1 MKATRSIAARA
12 LTGVVALGLL
22 AACSSPAD
30 GDDPDDA
37 SGGQSGEG
45 EKITLSVVSLVPGSE
60 PDAFAAFDER
70 VAAFEAANPD
80 IDIESEEYEWEAATF
95 ASQLAGGTLP
105 DVFEIPLTDAK
116 TLIANSQLANLDEEF
131 STLSYADQFNEEL
144 LEAGKGED
152 GQVYAIPAKSIYGVA
167 LHYNRALFEQAGLD
181 PDSPP
186 TTWDEVR
193 DYAKQIKDV
202 TGVPGYATITA
213 SNAAGWQLAAATY
226 SRGGRLQDVDGDA
239 VTATLNNQATTEH
252 LKFLQALRWEDESI
266 LADTTLNWETAN
278 QGFAAGQFA
287 MYTSGSDIY
296 NTLVENYATTGE
308 DYGLTAIPL
317 EGDDAGVLAGGTMAA
332 VGAEV
337 DEATQAAAVKWI
349 DFFYLSNLLD
359 QEQAVENAKVR
370 FDNGQTVGTPVLPI
384 FSREQYDTA
393 NGWVAEYVNVPLDQ
407 MEGYTSVMFD
417 QPVVG
422 EPSVRGQDTYAA
434 LEVPIQSV
442 LTDENADVTALLDR
456 ANEEVQALIDEG

>member
-1 MKATRSIAARA
+1 MKFSGPTTTRA
-12 LTGVVALGLL
+12 LTGVLTLGLL
-22 AACSSPAD
+22 AACAPGGDDAEPAD
-30 GDDPDDA
+30 GTL
-37 SGGQSGEG
+37 
-45 EKITLSVVSLVPGSE
+45 TLSVVSLAPGSE
-60 PDAFAAFDER
+60 AEAFAAFDER

-80 IDIESEEYEWEAATF
+80 IDVEAEEYEWEAATF

-116 TLIANSQLANLDEEF
+116 TLVANGQLANLQDEF
-131 STLSYADQFNEEL
+131 ATLPYADEFNEEL
-144 LEAGKGED
+144 LEAGKGENGD
-152 GQVYAIPAKSIYGVA
+152 VYAIPAKSIYGVA
-167 LHYNRALFEQAGLD
+167 LHYNRALFAQAGLD

-193 DYAKQIKDV
+193 EQAKEIKDA
-202 TGVPGYATITA
+202 TGVPGYATISA

-226 SRGGRLQDVDGDA
+226 ARGGRLQEVDGDT
-239 VTATLNNQATTEH
+239 VTATLDNDATREH
-252 LKFLQALRWEDESI
+252 LEFLQAMRWEDDSV
-266 LADTTLNWETAN
+266 LSDTTLSWETTN
-278 QGFAAGQFA
+278 QAFAAGQIA

-317 EGDDAGVLAGGTMAA
+317 EGADAGVLAGGTMAA

-337 DEATQAAAVKWI
+337 DEETQAAAVRWI

-359 QEQAVENAKVR
+359 EEQAVENARVR
-370 FDNGQTVGTPVLPI
+370 AENDQTVGTPVLPI
-384 FSREQYDTA
+384 FSREQYETA
-393 NGWVAEYVNVPLDQ
+393 NAWVAEYVNVPLDQ
-407 MEGYTSVMFD
+407 MTGYTSVMFD

-422 EPSVRGQDTYAA
+422 EPSVQGQGTYAA

-442 LTDENADVTALLDR
+442 LTDPDADVDALLDA
-456 ANEEVQALIDEG
+456 ANREVQALIDEG

>member
-1 MKATRSIAARA
+1 MKFSRSTTTKA
-12 LTGVVALGLL
+12 LTSVLALGLA
-22 AACSSPAD
+22 AACAPGGDDAESAD
-30 GDDPDDA
+30 G
-37 SGGQSGEG
+37 
-45 EKITLSVVSLVPGSE
+45 EKLTLSVVSLVPGSE
-60 PDAFAAFDER
+60 AEAFAAFDER

-80 IDIESEEYEWEAATF
+80 IDVESEEYEWEAATF

-116 TLIANSQLANLDEEF
+116 TLIANGQLANLQEEF
-131 STLSYADQFNEEL
+131 STLPYADQFNKEL
-144 LEAGKGED
+144 LEAGKDDAGE
-152 GQVYAIPAKSIYGVA
+152 VYAIPAKSIYGVA
-167 LHYNRALFEQAGLD
+167 LHYNRALFQQAGLD

-186 TTWDEVR
+186 TSWDQVR
-193 DYAKQIKDV
+193 EYAKQIKTA
-202 TGVPGYATITA
+202 TGVPGYATIAA

-226 SRGGRLQDVDGDA
+226 ARGGRLQEVDGDT
-239 VTATLNNQATTEH
+239 VTATVDNDATHDH
-252 LKFLQALRWEDESI
+252 LEFLKALRWEDDSI
-266 LADTTLNWETAN
+266 LADTTLSWETAN
-278 QGFAAGQFA
+278 QAFAAGQFA

-317 EGDDAGVLAGGTMAA
+317 DGDDAGVLAGGTMAA

-337 DEATQAAAVKWI
+337 DEETQAAAVKWI

-359 QEQAVENAKVR
+359 EEQAIANAEVR
-370 FDNGQTVGTPVLPI
+370 AANNQTVGTPVLPI
-384 FSREQYDTA
+384 FSREQYETA
-393 NGWVAEYVNVPLDQ
+393 NEWVAQYINVPLEQ

-422 EPSVRGQDTYAA
+422 EPSVKGQDTYAA

-442 LTDENADVTALLDR
+442 LTDANADVEGLLETANQDVQTLLD
-456 ANEEVQALIDEG
+456 EG

>member
-1 MKATRSIAARA
+1 MTFSRSTTTKA
-12 LTGVVALGLL
+12 LTGVLTLGLL
-22 AACSSPAD
+22 AACAPGGDEDEPAD
-30 GDDPDDA
+30 G
-37 SGGQSGEG
+37 GTL
-45 EKITLSVVSLVPGSE
+45 TLSVVSLVPGSE
-60 PDAFAAFDER
+60 PEAFAAFDER

-80 IDIESEEYEWEAATF
+80 IDVEAEEYEWEAATF

-116 TLIANSQLANLDEEF
+116 TLVANGQLANLQDELA
-131 STLSYADQFNEEL
+131 TLPYADQFNEEL

-152 GQVYAIPAKSIYGVA
+152 GDVYAIPAKSIYGVA

-193 DYAKQIKDV
+193 EHAKQIKDA
-202 TGVPGYATITA
+202 TGVPGYATISA

-226 SRGGRLQDVDGDA
+226 ARGGRLQEADGDA
-239 VTATLNNQATTEH
+239 VTATLDNDATREH
-252 LKFLQALRWEDESI
+252 LDFLRAMRWEDDSV
-266 LADTTLNWETAN
+266 LADTTLSWETAN
-278 QGFAAGQFA
+278 QAFAAGQFA

-317 EGDDAGVLAGGTMAA
+317 EGEDAGVLAGGTMAA

-337 DEATQAAAVKWI
+337 DEETQAAAVRWI

-359 QEQAVENAKVR
+359 EEQAVENARVR
-370 FDNGQTVGTPVLPI
+370 AENDQTVGTPVLPI
-384 FSREQYDTA
+384 FSREQYETA
-393 NGWVAEYVNVPLDQ
+393 NAWVAEYVNVPLEQ
-407 MEGYTSVMFD
+407 MTGYTSVMFD

-422 EPSVRGQDTYAA
+422 EPPVQGQGTYAA

-442 LTDENADVTALLDR
+442 LTDADADVAALLATADR
-456 ANEEVQALIDEG
+456 EVQALIDEG